1 MSEFKQ
7 YRRTQIAELR
17 PVTEMEAKQGFKRM
31 MAETNIS
38 ISGED
43 VKNGS
48 PKVGDMIARN
58 PQNHKDQW
66 LVAKQYFEDNFE
78 PLHEYNRVSDLA
90 FGEALEILKRGGKI
104 ARKGW
109 NGKGMFLA
117 IQKGSVI
124 NSEQARG
131 GVAKYLADDGQD
143 KIKIGDHI
151 DMKAADG
158 SVVVGW
164 LASQTDML
172 SEDWEI
178 VE

>member
-1 MSEFKQ
+1 MKKYIGTKTILAEPMTRKEYND
-7 YRRTQIAELR
+7 YRGWVL
-17 PVTEMEAKQGFKRM
+17 PVDEDGTDEGYLVEYTDGGKPNHPKHKGY
-31 MAETNIS
+31 IS
-38 ISGED
+38 W
-43 VKNGS
+43 S
-48 PKVGDMIARN
+48 PKDVFDRAYRQTKGMT
-58 PQNHKDQW
+58 
-66 LVAKQYFEDNFE
+66 
-78 PLHEYNRVSDLA
+78 
-90 FGEALEILKRGGKI
+90 FGQAIEALKAGKKVS
-104 ARKGW
+104 RKGW

-143 KIKIGDHI
+143 EIKIGDHI